1 MFLNGLTETRTGPM
15 YVCMLSRMI
24 IKRGN
29 HLLFTFLKGKLLD
42 LGTYE
47 YLVIHVT
54 FAQISDDFIFIDAR
68 E

>member
-1 MFLNGLTETRTGPM
+1 M